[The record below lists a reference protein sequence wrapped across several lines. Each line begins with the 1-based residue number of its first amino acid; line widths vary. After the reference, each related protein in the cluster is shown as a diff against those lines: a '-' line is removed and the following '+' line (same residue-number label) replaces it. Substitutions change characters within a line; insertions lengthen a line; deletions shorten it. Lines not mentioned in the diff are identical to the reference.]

1 MADTGHTIGTAWVQV
16 ALSTKAISQQLKEAL
31 GDVDTKPAER
41 RITSGLGGAFK
52 QVGKIAAG
60 ALAVAGTVGLATSFA
75 DVASQAINA
84 SDATNK
90 FKNTLS
96 FAGKSTDD
104 INRLTKSTKDY
115 ADKTV
120 YGLSDIQSIT
130 AQLASNNVEG
140 YDKLAEAAGNLNA
153 VAGGNAETFKSVGMV
168 LTQTAGQG
176 KLTTENWNQLA
187 DAIPGASGKLQEA
200 LLKAGAYTGNFRE
213 AMEKGEITAEEFN
226 AAVMELGMTDVA
238 REAATSTATI
248 EGAWGNL
255 EAALVS
261 GGMSIVDKIKP
272 ALTSFMGTVATG
284 AEKAFSWIN
293 DTLIPGIQGVW
304 DILSKGQF
312 DGSSKLFGLD
322 EDSRIVDFLFRIGDG
337 ARAAGEWIT
346 GTLVPSVRSLG
357 EIILTGDTDKP
368 LFGLDPSSPIVGF
381 LESLRDAALKVVDAG
396 VGLIDWATR
405 NKDLISTLAV
415 TVGTATIAF
424 KSMQTVTKTMTAINT
439 AGSIMKWVTS
449 LDMMK
454 NAVNAA
460 KAAQAAFNVVMNAN
474 PIMLVVTAIA
484 ALVAGLIWFFTQTE
498 TGKRAWAAITEA
510 FRGFLD
516 WIAPYWDATLA
527 ALSAAWDAVW
537 GAVSGFFTSY
547 VVPAISGGVSALGG
561 LWDGLVAIVSAV
573 WTGIQTVVMTVVAWF
588 QAYVV
593 PAVSGAVSILSGIW
607 DGLVTVVS
615 TVWTGI
621 QTAVMTVVGWFQ
633 AYVVP
638 VFEAVWTGIKI
649 GLFALSI
656 PFIVVWTLIKTA
668 VQLVVDWFSTY
679 IVPTLSAV
687 WSMIVTGAQML
698 WSGVKA
704 VWDGIMLAVQI
715 VVAWFQTYVAPILS
729 AVWTGIVT
737 GAQMLWTGIQ
747 AVWNGIMTAVQIVV
761 AWFQTYVQSAL
772 SAVWT
777 GIKFGADLLW
787 TGIQTVWAG
796 IQVAVQIV
804 VAWFQAYVAPVLSA
818 VWTGIQTGAQFL
830 WSTLQAVWT
839 GIQVAVL
846 TVVAWF
852 QTYVQPVLTTVWTAI
867 QNGAQTL
874 WTGIQTV
881 WNGIQTAVLTV
892 VSWFQTYVQPVI
904 SAVWSG
910 IKSGA
915 DTLWTGL
922 QTVWNGIKTTIDT
935 VTNWFRDTIKPIF
948 DTVTDNIKTAFTNM
962 KTGIQTVWDGVKSV
976 AAKPINFI
984 INTVYRDGIKKTAD
998 AIAEKLGLSLRLPD
1012 VSGIPGY
1019 ASGGVLPGYSP
1030 GRDIYHFFSPD
1041 GGGALALSGGEAIM
1055 RPEWVR
1061 AVGGRRAIN
1070 AMNAAARGSSGGHI
1084 PGGDRGARFAAFA
1097 DGGIWD
1103 SIKSTVSSG
1112 IHAVGEWIST
1122 ATEAASS
1129 IISDP
1134 LGAVENLIR
1143 IPVNALMNSLP
1154 GSGFFKDM
1162 AAALPDKWIDGFGEW
1177 LKGNTSAM
1185 PVTGSA
1191 TDIVNAA
1198 RLAIGATYVWG
1209 GSTIPP
1215 GVDCSGLVYWAAHQM
1230 GSQIPRLTAAGY
1242 QAGSTPG
1249 GSYNT
1254 PGTLLFW
1261 GYPAHH
1267 IAIASGNGMMVEA
1280 PTFGIP
1286 VRETPI
1292 YGGPSTGLYKFD
1304 SGGILQPGLTSV
1316 LNASG
1321 KPEAVFTNDQWDKLD
1336 RLISGLEN
1344 GRLWPKELVVRDVD
1358 RSLVG
1363 RMRVEADSAV
1373 DRAARDLAGRRRG
1386 GVR

>member
-41 RITSGLGGAFK
+41 RITSGLGGAFQK
-52 QVGKIAAG
+52 VGKIAAG

-75 DVASQAINA
+75 DVAGQAINA

-90 FKNTLS
+90 FKNTLG
-96 FAGKSTDD
+96 FAGKSAADVD
-104 INRLTKSTKDY
+104 RLTKSTKDY

-140 YDKLAEAAGNLNA
+140 YDRLAEAAGNLNA

-200 LLKAGAYTGNFRE
+200 LLNAGAYTGNFRE

-226 AAVMELGMTDVA
+226 AAIMDLGMTDVA
-238 REAATSTATI
+238 KEAATSTATI

-261 GGMSIVDKIKP
+261 GGMSIVDRIKP

-337 ARAAGEWIT
+337 ARAAGDWIT
-346 GTLVPSVRSLG
+346 GTLVPSIKSLG

-368 LFGLDPSSPIVGF
+368 LFGLDPSSPVVGF
-381 LESLRDAALKVVDAG
+381 LESMRDAVLKVVDAG
-396 VGLIDWATR
+396 AGLLDWATK
-405 NKDLISTLAV
+405 NKDLLTTLAV
-415 TVGTATIAF
+415 TVGTATFAF
-424 KSMQTVTKTMTAINT
+424 MAMNTVTKTMTAIN
-439 AGSIMKWVTS
+439 ASGSILKWVTS

-460 KAAQAAFNVVMNAN
+460 KAAQAAFNVVMDAN

-498 TGKRAWAAITEA
+498 TGKRAWAAITDA
-510 FRGFLD
+510 FKGFLD

-547 VVPAISGGVSALGG
+547 VVPVISGAVDVLGG
-561 LWDGLVAIVSAV
+561 LWDGLVN
-573 WTGIQTVVMTVVAWF
+573 
-588 QAYVV
+588 
-593 PAVSGAVSILSGIW
+593 
-607 DGLVTVVS
+607 VVS
-615 TVWTGI
+615 TVWDGI
-621 QTAVMTVVGWFQ
+621 KSAVSTVVSWFTT
-633 AYVVP
+633 YVVP
-638 VFEAVWTGIKI
+638 VFDAVWTGIKV

-668 VQLVVDWFSTY
+668 VQLVIDWFGTY

-687 WSMIVTGAQML
+687 WSAIVAGAQML

-704 VWDGIMLAVQI
+704 VWDGLMLAVQT

-729 AVWTGIVT
+729 AVWTGIVA

-747 AVWNGIMTAVQIVV
+747 DVWNGIMAAVRVVV
-761 AWFQTYVQSAL
+761 AWFQAYVQSTL

-777 GIKFGADLLW
+777 GIKIGADTLW
-787 TGIQTVWAG
+787 TGIQTIWAG
-796 IQVAVQIV
+796 IQVAVQVV
-804 VAWFQAYVAPVLSA
+804 VAWFQAYVVPVLSA

-830 WSTLQAVWT
+830 WSTLQAVWN
-839 GIQVAVL
+839 GIQVAVQV
-846 TVVAWF
+846 VVAWF
-852 QTYVQPVLTTVWTAI
+852 QTYVQPVLTTVWTGI
-867 QNGAQTL
+867 QNGAQIL

-892 VSWFQTYVQPVI
+892 VSWFQSYVQPVI
-904 SAVWSG
+904 SAVWTG

-915 DTLWTGL
+915 DTLWSGL
-922 QTVWNGIKTTIDT
+922 KAVWDGIKTAIDT
-935 VTNWFRDTIKPIF
+935 VANWFRDTIGPIF
-948 DTVTDNIKTAFTNM
+948 TTVTDNIKTAFDNM
-962 KTGIQTVWDGVKSV
+962 KTGLKTIWDSVKEI

-998 AIAEKLGLSLRLPD
+998 SIAEKLGLSLRLPD
-1012 VSGIPGY
+1012 VSPIPGY
-1019 ASGGVLPGYSP
+1019 ASGGVLPGYTP
-1030 GRDIYHFFSPD
+1030 GRDVYHFFSPD
-1041 GGGALALSGGEAIM
+1041 GGGAIALSGGEAIM

-1061 AVGGRRAIN
+1061 AVGGPAAIN
-1070 AMNAAARGSSGGHI
+1070 RMNAAARGGGGGHI
-1084 PGGDRGARFAAFA
+1084 PGGDRGANFAAFFL
-1097 DGGIWD
+1097 GGIWD
-1103 SIKSTVSSG
+1103 KVKSTVG
-1112 IHAVGEWIST
+1112 AGVEAVGDWIAT
-1122 ATEAASS
+1122 AADAASS

-1162 AAALPDKWIDGFGEW
+1162 AAALPGKWIDGFGEW
-1177 LKGNTSAM
+1177 LKGNTASMSA
-1185 PVTGSA
+1185 S
-1191 TDIVNAA
+1191 DIVNAA
-1198 RLAIGATYVWG
+1198 RMAIGVPYVWG
-1209 GSTIPP
+1209 GSSIPP
-1215 GVDCSGLVYWAAHQM
+1215 GLDCSGLVYWAAHQM

-1242 QAGSTPG
+1242 QSGASAG
-1249 GSYNT
+1249 GSINT

-1261 GYPAHH
+1261 GSPAHH

-1280 PTFGIP
+1280 PRPGLN
-1286 VRETPI
+1286 VRETAI
-1292 YGGPSTGLYKFD
+1292 WGSPSTGVYKFD
-1304 SGGILQPGLTSV
+1304 RGGLLQPGLTQV
-1316 LNASG
+1316 LNATG
-1321 KPEAVFTNDQWDKLD
+1321 MPEPVFTGGQWSKID
-1336 RLISGLEN
+1336 RLLTRDNRG
-1344 GRLWPKELVVRDVD
+1344 PDTLVILDVD
-1358 RSLVG
+1358 GELVG
-1363 RMRVEADSAV
+1363 RMRVEAERVVVEAS
-1373 DRAARDLAGRRRG
+1373 RDD
-1386 GVR
+1386 

>member
-1 MADTGHTIGTAWVQV
+1 MAASPTGHTIGTAWVQV
-16 ALSTKAISQQLKEAL
+16 ALSTKAIGQQLKEAL

-41 RITSGLGGAFK
+41 KITSGLGGAFK
-52 QVGKIAAG
+52 QVGKMAAG

-75 DVASQAINA
+75 DVAGQAINA

-90 FKNTLS
+90 FKNTLG

-226 AAVMELGMTDVA
+226 AAVMDLGMTDVA
-238 REAATSTATI
+238 KEAATSTSTI

-255 EAALVS
+255 EATLVS
-261 GGMSIVDKIKP
+261 GAMGIVDKIKP
-272 ALTSFMGTVATG
+272 ALTAFMGNVATG
-284 AEKAFSWIN
+284 AEKAFGWVQ
-293 DTLIPGIQGVW
+293 DKLIPGIKGVW
-304 DILSKGQF
+304 DILAKGQF

-322 EDSRIVDFLFRIGDG
+322 EDSGIVDFLFKVGES
-337 ARAAGEWIT
+337 ARAAGDWIT
-346 GTLVPSVRSLG
+346 GTLLPSIRAIG
-357 EIILTGDTDKP
+357 EVILTGQTDKP
-368 LFGLDPSSPIVGF
+368 IFGLDPNSPVTGF
-381 LESLRDAALKVVDAG
+381 LVGLRDAILKSGEAFINLTSWVIENRG
-396 VGLIDWATR
+396 IL
-405 NKDLISTLAV
+405 STLAV
-415 TVGTATIAF
+415 TIGTATIAF
-424 KSMQTVTKTMTAINT
+424 KAMHTATKTMTAIN
-439 AGSIMKWVTS
+439 ASGSILKWVTS

-484 ALVAGLIWFFTQTE
+484 ALVAGLTWFFTQTE

-516 WIAPYWDATLA
+516 WIAPYWNATLS

-537 GAVSGFFTSY
+537 GAVSSFFTSY

-573 WTGIQTVVMTVVAWF
+573 WTGIQTVVMVVVAWF

-615 TVWTGI
+615 TVWGGI

-687 WSMIVTGAQML
+687 WSMIVAGAQML

-715 VVAWFQTYVAPILS
+715 VIAWFQAYVAPVLS

-761 AWFQTYVQSAL
+761 AWFQ
-772 SAVWT
+772 
-777 GIKFGADLLW
+777 
-787 TGIQTVWAG
+787 
-796 IQVAVQIV
+796 
-804 VAWFQAYVAPVLSA
+804 AYVVPVLSA
-818 VWTGIQTGAQFL
+818 VWTGLQTGAQFL
-830 WSTLQAVWT
+830 WTTLQAVWN
-839 GIQVAVL
+839 GIQTAVL
-846 TVVAWF
+846 VVVAWF
-852 QTYVQPVLTTVWTAI
+852 QAYVQPVLTTVWTGI
-867 QNGAQTL
+867 QAGAQIL
-874 WTGIQTV
+874 WTGIQAV

-892 VSWFQTYVQPVI
+892 VSWFQAYVQPVI
-904 SAVWSG
+904 SAVWTG

-915 DTLWTGL
+915 DTLWSGL
-922 QTVWNGIKTTIDT
+922 KSVWDGIKTVIDT
-935 VTNWFRDTIKPIF
+935 VANWFRDTIGPIF
-948 DTVTDNIKTAFTNM
+948 TTVTDNIKTAFDNM
-962 KTGIQTVWDGVKSV
+962 KTGLKTIWDSVKEI

-998 AIAEKLGLSLRLPD
+998 SIAEKLGLSLRLPD
-1012 VSGIPGY
+1012 VSPIPGY
-1019 ASGGVLPGYSP
+1019 ASGGVLPGYTP
-1030 GRDIYHFFSPD
+1030 GRDVYHFFSPD
-1041 GGGALALSGGEAIM
+1041 GGGAIALSGGEAIM

-1061 AVGGRRAIN
+1061 AVGGPAAIN
-1070 AMNAAARGSSGGHI
+1070 RMNAAARGSSGGHI
-1084 PGGDRGARFAAFA
+1084 PGGDRGANFAAFFL
-1097 DGGIWD
+1097 GGIWD
-1103 SIKSTVSSG
+1103 KVKSTVG
-1112 IHAVGEWIST
+1112 AGVEAVGDWIAT
-1122 ATEAASS
+1122 AADAASS

-1162 AAALPDKWIDGFGEW
+1162 AAALPGKWIDGFGEW
-1177 LKGNTSAM
+1177 LKGNTASMSA
-1185 PVTGSA
+1185 S
-1191 TDIVNAA
+1191 DIVNAA
-1198 RLAIGATYVWG
+1198 RMAIGVPYVWG
-1209 GSTIPP
+1209 GSSIPP
-1215 GVDCSGLVYWAAHQM
+1215 GLDCSGLVYWAAHQM

-1242 QAGSTPG
+1242 QSGASAG
-1249 GSYNT
+1249 GSINT

-1261 GYPAHH
+1261 GSPAHH

-1280 PTFGIP
+1280 PRPGLN
-1286 VRETPI
+1286 VRETAIWGSPT
-1292 YGGPSTGLYKFD
+1292 TGVYKFD
-1304 SGGILQPGLTSV
+1304 RGGLLQPGLTHV
-1316 LNASG
+1316 LNKTGS
-1321 KPEAVFTNDQWDKLD
+1321 PEAVFTGRQWDKIDDLLT
-1336 RLISGLEN
+1336 RGNTGMPEILE
-1344 GRLWPKELVVRDVD
+1344 LRDVD
-1358 RSLVG
+1358 GVLIG
-1363 RMRVEADSAV
+1363 RMRVEADAAV
-1373 DRAARDLAGRRRG
+1373 DRVARDLAGRRRG
-1386 GVR
+1386 GAR